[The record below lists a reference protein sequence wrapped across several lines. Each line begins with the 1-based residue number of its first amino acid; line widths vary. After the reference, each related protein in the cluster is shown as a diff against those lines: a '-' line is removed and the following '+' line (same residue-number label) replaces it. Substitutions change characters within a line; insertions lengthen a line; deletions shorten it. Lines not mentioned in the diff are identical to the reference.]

1 MRASTAKSLAAVLA
15 LGAAGALGPIDASA
29 QSFEQALSD
38 AYLNNPTLRSQR
50 ANLRATDENVSVAE
64 SGWRPKVTAGA
75 SSGPILSEVAN
86 RSRQTQLT
94 GPNSQTVTITQP
106 VFQGFRTVAG
116 IRQAENQVQAGRAT
130 LKVTEQSVLL
140 DGVTTFMNVV
150 RDQAVLQLTVNNEQ
164 VIRRQLDATQD
175 RFRVGEVT
183 RTDVAQAQSRLAQST
198 AQRVAAEGTLQASRG
213 TFQRVIGTYPGQL
226 QNPTAQVDLPASR
239 DEAIATAAGNN
250 PNVVAAQYNE
260 KAAQANVT
268 VTTGQLLPEVN
279 VQGQLFRQDTLGG
292 LTNGF
297 SEGAQVTAVLSVPLY
312 SSGSVEAQVRQ
323 SKQVAGQRRIQIEEA
338 RNLSV
343 EAAITAWEGWTS
355 AKAQIVAFTEQ
366 VEASRIALD
375 GVRQENT
382 VGSRTVLDVLD
393 AEQEYLNAQVSLV
406 RALRDELV
414 ARYQLYSAIGSLTAR
429 NLKLDVPYYDE
440 ADHYSQV
447 RDKWTGLD
455 GYREYDKATQ
465 QPDKD

>member
-1 MRASTAKSLAAVLA
+1 MRAFLAAGFATALILA
-15 LGAAGALGPIDASA
+15 YAADASA
-29 QSFEQALSD
+29 QTLEQALSE
-38 AYLNNPTLRSQR
+38 AYLNNPTLRAQR
-50 ANLRATDENVSVAE
+50 ANLRSIDENVSIAE
-64 SGWRPKVTAGA
+64 SGWRPKVTAGVSA
-75 SSGPILSEVAN
+75 GPILSDVAN

-94 GPNSQTVTITQP
+94 GPNSQSLTVTQP

-116 IRQAENQVQAGRAT
+116 IRQAENQVQAGRS
-130 LKVTEQSVLL
+130 LLRSTEQSVLL
-140 DGVTTFMNVV
+140 DGVTSFLNVV

-164 VIRRQLDATQD
+164 VIRRQLEATQD

-183 RTDVAQAQSRLAQST
+183 RTDVAQSQSRLAQST
-198 AQRVAAEGTLQASRG
+198 AQRVTAEGTLQASRG
-213 TFQRVIGTYPGQL
+213 TYQRVIGSYPGIL
-226 QNPTAQVDLPASR
+226 QQPAPKLDLPQTR

-250 PNVVAAQYNE
+250 PNVVAAQYTE

-268 VTTGQLLPEVN
+268 VQTGQLLPELN
-279 VQGQLFRQDTLGG
+279 VQGSLQRADTLGG
-292 LTNGF
+292 LSNGF
-297 SEGAQVTAVLSVPLY
+297 QESAQVAAVLTVPLY

-323 SKQVAGQRRIQIEEA
+323 AKQVAGQRRIQIEEQ
-338 RNLSV
+338 RNLSI
-343 EAAITAWEGWTS
+343 ESAITSWEGWVS
-355 AKAQIVAFTEQ
+355 AKAQIVSFTEQ

-406 RALRDELV
+406 RAQRDELV
-414 ARYQLYSAIGSLTAR
+414 ARYQLYSAIGRLNARSLG
-429 NLKLDVPYYDE
+429 LDVPYYDDQ
-440 ADHYSQV
+440 DHFEQV

-455 GYREYDKATQ
+455 GYRGYDKATQ

>member
-1 MRASTAKSLAAVLA
+1 MRPIGPLAVAAALA
-15 LGAAGALGPIDASA
+15 LGAACPHGAPAAA
-29 QSFEQALSD
+29 QTFEQALAD
-38 AYLNNPTLRSQR
+38 AYLNNPTLRAQR
-50 ANLRATDENVSVAE
+50 AGLRATDENVAIAE
-64 SGWRPKVTAGA
+64 SGWRPRVTAGA
-75 SSGPILSEVAN
+75 SAGASLTDVAS
-86 RSRQTQLT
+86 RARQTQLT
-94 GPNSQTVTITQP
+94 GPNSQTLTVTQP

-116 IRQAENQVQAGRAT
+116 IRQAENQVLAGRAT
-130 LKVTEQSVLL
+130 LTVTEQSVLL
-140 DGVTTFMNVV
+140 DAVTAYMNVV

-164 VIRRQLDATQD
+164 VIRRQLEATQD

-198 AQRVAAEGTLQASRG
+198 AQRVTAEGNLQASRG

-226 QNPTAQVDLPASR
+226 QSPTPQLDLPATR
-239 DEAIATAAGNN
+239 DEAIAIAAGNN

-268 VTTGQLLPEVN
+268 VQTGQLLPEIN

-292 LTNGF
+292 LSNAF
-297 SEGAQVTAVLSVPLY
+297 SEGAQVTAVLTVPLY

-323 SKQVAGQRRIQIEEA
+323 AKQQAGQRRIQIEEQ

-343 EAAITAWEGWTS
+343 EAAITAWEGWTA
-355 AKAQIVAFTEQ
+355 AKAQIVSFTEQ

-393 AEQEYLNAQVSLV
+393 AEQEYLNAQVNLV
-406 RALRDELV
+406 RAKRDEVV
-414 ARYQLYSAIGSLTAR
+414 ARFQLYSAIGKLTAR

-440 ADHYSQV
+440 TDHYGRV

-455 GYREYDKATQ
+455 GFRGYDKATQ

>member
-1 MRASTAKSLAAVLA
+1 MPVFTDRTIVLA
-15 LGAAGALGPIDASA
+15 LALGLAGIAAPMAATA
-29 QSFEQALSD
+29 QTFEQALSD
-38 AYLNNPTLRSQR
+38 AYLNNPTLRAQR
-50 ANLRATDENVSVAE
+50 ANLRSIDENVAIAE
-64 SGWRPKVTAGA
+64 SGWRPRITAGA
-75 SSGPILSEVAN
+75 SAGPSLTDVAS
-86 RSRQTQLT
+86 RQRQTQLT
-94 GPNSQTVTITQP
+94 GPNSQTLTVTQP

-116 IRQAENQVQAGRAT
+116 IRQAENQVQAGRAG
-130 LKVTEQSVLL
+130 LRVTEQSVLL
-140 DGVTTFMNVV
+140 DGVTSFMNVV

-198 AQRVAAEGTLQASRG
+198 AQRVTAEGNLQASRG

-226 QNPTAQVDLPASR
+226 QSPTPKLDLPATR
-239 DEAIATAAGNN
+239 DEAIAIAAGNN
-250 PNVVAAQYNE
+250 PNVVAAQYVE
-260 KAAQANVT
+260 RAAQANVT
-268 VTTGQLLPEVN
+268 VQTGQLLPELN

-292 LTNGF
+292 LSNGF
-297 SEGAQVTAVLSVPLY
+297 SEGAQVTAVLTVPLY

-323 SKQVAGQRRIQIEEA
+323 AKQTAGQRRIQIEEQ

-343 EAAITAWEGWTS
+343 EAAITAWEGWTA
-355 AKAQIVAFTEQ
+355 AKAQIVSFTEQ

-406 RALRDELV
+406 RAQRDEIV
-414 ARYQLYSAIGSLTAR
+414 ARYQLYSAIGKLTAR

-440 ADHYSQV
+440 EDHYSRV

-455 GYREYDKATQ
+455 GFREYDKATQ